1 MRGTFEGSGRKTY
14 NLCQSV
20 RLPGGAG
27 AGGLVGQSQ
36 GLELTTRLMRQSW
49 RFRGSGGPRCIFRGL
64 AGAVSG
70 GSIIG

>member
-1 MRGTFEGSGRKTY
+1 
-14 NLCQSV
+14 V

-49 RFRGSGGPRCIFRGL
+49 QFPGSGGPRCMFRGL

-70 GSIIG
+70 RSIIG